1 MALLNLQ
8 SISLSF
14 SSIPLIDHVDMQIHA
29 GEKIAL
35 LGRNGSGKTTLMK
48 LINGDIDPDDGVFVR
63 EKGLKTALLP
73 QEVPRGLEGTVYDI
87 VASGIVPHNIS
98 GSAMNSHE
106 DENVPH
112 RVEKVLSML
121 AIDPGL
127 RFENLSAGMKRRV
140 IMGRTIAGEPDI
152 LLLDEPTN
160 HLDIDSIEWLE
171 DFLCRY
177 NKTIFF
183 VTHDRAF
190 LQKIA
195 DRIIEIDRG
204 KLFDWRCEYLTFLQ
218 RKEAWLESEETRNQ
232 LFDKKLAQE
241 EVWIR
246 RGIKARR
253 TRNEGRVR
261 ALMVMREERARR
273 RERQGGVRMEAV
285 NAERSGAMV
294 IEAKDIS
301 FGYGEKPLIEGFDAR
316 IMRGDKIGIIGPNGC
331 GKSTLVKILLGE
343 LAQLRGSVRTGSRL
357 ETAYFDQMRN
367 RLDDSRTV
375 RENVADG
382 SDFID
387 REGGG
392 NRHVI
397 GHLQDFLFPPDR
409 ADVPV
414 SVLSGGEKNRLL
426 LAKLFARPS
435 NVLVM
440 DEPTNDLDIETIE
453 LLEELLLGYEGTLL
467 VISHDRA
474 FINNVATSTY
484 VFEGEGAVKEYA
496 GGYDDWQVQKK
507 SSRSGAAKQQNP
519 AREKK
524 SVEKTRLNFK
534 EKRELESLPGIIEA
548 KENRMHEIYRMLAEP
563 SFYQESSP
571 RVAEI
576 NTELQNIE
584 RDIEILMKRWEELES
599 FEEI

>member
-1 MALLNLQ
+1 MALINLQ

-14 SSIPLIDHVDMQIHA
+14 SSVPLIDHVDMQIHA

-35 LGRNGSGKTTLMK
+35 LGRNGMGKTTLMK
-48 LINGDIDPDDGVFVR
+48 LINGDIDPDDGELVR

-87 VASGIVPHNIS
+87 VASGIIPHGRYGHDIDI
-98 GSAMNSHE
+98 HE
-106 DENVPH
+106 DENVP
-112 RVEKVLSML
+112 RRIEKVLSML
-121 AIDPGL
+121 SIDPGL
-127 RFENLSAGMKRRV
+127 RFENLSAGMKRRA
-140 IMGRTIAGEPDI
+140 ILGRTIAGEPDI

-171 DFLCRY
+171 EFLCRY
-177 NKTIFF
+177 DKTIFF

-190 LQKIA
+190 LRKIA

-204 KLFDWRCEYLTFLQ
+204 KLFDWRCDYLTFLK
-218 RKEAWLESEETRNQ
+218 RKEAWIESEETRNI

-273 RERQGGVRMEAV
+273 RERQGAVRMEAV

-294 IEAKDIS
+294 IEAKDITFS
-301 FGYGEKPLIEGFDAR
+301 YGEKPLIQGFETR

-343 LAQLRGSVRTGSRL
+343 LAPLRGSVRTGSRL
-357 ETAYFDQMRN
+357 ATAYYDQLRN
-367 RLDDSRTV
+367 RLDESRTV

-382 SDFID
+382 SDLID
-387 REGGG
+387 REGGS
-392 NRHVI
+392 RHVI
-397 GHLQDFLFPPDR
+397 GYLQDFLFPPDR
-409 ADVPV
+409 ADVAV

-484 VFEGEGAVKEYA
+484 VFEGEGSVREYA

-507 SSRSGAAKQQNP
+507 APRSGEPKRQNP
-519 AREKK
+519 VREKK
-524 SVEKTRLNFK
+524 SAEKTKLTFS

-563 SFYQESSP
+563 SFYQESAP

-576 NTELQNIE
+576 NAELQEIE
-584 RDIEILMKRWEELES
+584 RDIEILMSRWEELES